1 MEISTDD
8 YINCLNKI
16 KDLKTLETAI
26 YNAMRLNYDGTR
38 LIVADDNNELATIF
52 KYANPALYEQKFNE
66 LQFQKEQTKLTINSD
81 ENKEG

>member
-8 YINCLNKI
+8 YINCLNKV

-38 LIVADDNNELATIF
+38 LIVADDNNELATVF
-52 KYANPALYEQKFNE
+52 KYAAPDLYEQKLNE
-66 LQFQKEQTKLTINSD
+66 LQFIKTDEEINT
-81 ENKEG
+81 KEG